1 MDSMGKLWQW
11 LKFLLETYSLQTR
24 RWRNA
29 AVFFFF
35 FLSLLLLLLLLL
47 VAFFSFLVLDASAFP
62 PWVGSADILL
72 RRSHLAFTEMA
83 FQYFSILFNTFHF
96 FLGSDKVSSR
106 RPFQFLEVRGWQ
118 AWVESDR
125 RGNRVAWRFVLYMWY
140 HMFKVR
146 ICPKLWEAF
155 EDSQQ
160 SQLDSFRIHRFA
172 HVLSNEGATP
182 TRQWVF

>member
-1 MDSMGKLWQW
+1 MALFW
-11 LKFLLETYSLQTR
+11 
-24 RWRNA
+24 
-29 AVFFFF
+29 
-35 FLSLLLLLLLLL
+35 
-47 VAFFSFLVLDASAFP
+47 FLVLDASAFP

-83 FQYFSILFNTFHF
+83 FQYCSILFDTFQYFSILFNTFHF

-146 ICPKLWEAF
+146 ICPKLWAAF
-155 EDSQQ
+155 EDYHSSHSSTASESIGLRMCSRMKELLQQ
-160 SQLDSFRIHRFA
+160 DNGYFDQGLCLCSS
-172 HVLSNEGATP
+172 
-182 TRQWVF
+182 

>member
-1 MDSMGKLWQW
+1 MLNQLPIWVWLCMAQKTGMDHCAVIP
-11 LKFLLETYSLQTR
+11 TYVERVWSGPIEKVYK
-24 RWRNA
+24 NG
-29 AVFFFF
+29 
-35 FLSLLLLLLLLL
+35 L
-47 VAFFSFLVLDASAFP
+47 VHV
-62 PWVGSADILL
+62 
-72 RRSHLAFTEMA
+72 
-83 FQYFSILFNTFHF
+83 QLFNTFHF

-155 EDSQQ
+155 EDS
-160 SQLDSFRIHRFA
+160 
-172 HVLSNEGATP
+172 
-182 TRQWVF
+182 